1 MRNRKFLVGAALVV
15 TAMFATAAVA
25 HAAITQRIATVSATP
40 SKQNKKTPGAV
51 SFRIDIKT
59 DYPTPTPSNQSASH
73 TDLDLP
79 KDFTFTPP
87 ARTCNPTSLTGT
99 TTDQAKAACPGTQV
113 GFGTAQL
120 CNPTVGCAGTPGG
133 GPVPATIT
141 AFNGVKS
148 GANPSI
154 ILHTK
159 PNGVAQA
166 NAPVILTGTLIPSP
180 LGGLYGKR
188 LSVEI
193 QDTASTGLD
202 LVDFDTTIPKLKTK
216 KAKKGKPAKFYI
228 MAKCSKKKW
237 PFATNTTFRAGGG
250 SSASSAL
257 LRCKQK
263 R

>member
-25 HAAITQRIATVSATP
+25 QAAITQRIATVSATP
-40 SKQNKKTPGAV
+40 SKQNKKTPGAI
-51 SFRIDIKT
+51 SFHIDIKT
-59 DYPTPTPSNQSASH
+59 DYAVGTPANQSASH

-79 KDFTFTPP
+79 KDFVFTPP

-99 TTDQAKAACPGTQV
+99 TTDQAKAACPGAQV

-120 CNPTVGCAGTPGG
+120 CNPTAGCAATPGG
-133 GPVPATIT
+133 GPIPATIT
-141 AFNGVKS
+141 AFNGVRT
-148 GANPSI
+148 GGNASI

-166 NAPVILTGTLIPSP
+166 NAPVILTGTLVPSP

-188 LSVEI
+188 LAVEI

-216 KAKKGKPAKFYI
+216 KAKNGKPAKFYI
-228 MAKCSKKKW
+228 MSKCSKKKW
-237 PFATNTTFRAGGG
+237 AFATNTTFRAGGG
-250 SSASSAL
+250 SSASSATL
-257 LRCKQK
+257 PCKQK
-263 R
+263 K